1 MDPPECSGHSHD
13 HDHGDELGVS
23 LRKFVDIDRVT
34 CLNEDVEGS
43 GRSILKLHEERL
55 SAEPSLLS
63 TEGDPELLLFIP
75 FTEAVT
81 IHSII
86 VRNASSSSET
96 SSPRRIKLFADRET
110 LDFDEAR
117 ELEPQQELEL
127 LPPDHFPE
135 G

>member
-23 LRKFVDIDRVT
+23 LRKFVDVDRVT
-34 CLNEDVEGS
+34 CLNEDV
-43 GRSILKLHEERL
+43 ERL

-63 TEGDPELLLFIP
+63 TEGDPEILLFIP

-86 VRNASSSSET
+86 VRNASTSSET

-117 ELEPQQELEL
+117 ELESQQELEL

>member
-13 HDHGDELGVS
+13 HDHADELGVS
-23 LRKFVDIDRVT
+23 LRKFVDMDRVT
-34 CLNEDVEGS
+34 CLNEDVDGS

-63 TEGDPELLLFIP
+63 TEGDPELLLYIP

-81 IHSII
+81 IQSII
-86 VRNASSSSET
+86 VRNAST
-96 SSPRRIKLFADRET
+96 SAATASPRRIKLFADRET
-110 LDFDEAR
+110 LDFEEAR
-117 ELEPQQELEL
+117 EIEGQQELEL